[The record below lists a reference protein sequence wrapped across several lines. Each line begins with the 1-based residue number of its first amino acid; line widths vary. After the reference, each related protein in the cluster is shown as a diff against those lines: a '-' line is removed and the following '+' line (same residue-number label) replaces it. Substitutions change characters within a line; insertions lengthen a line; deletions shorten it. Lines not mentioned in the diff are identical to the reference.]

1 VYLNR
6 QDHLHHRLAHALGS
20 HKRSVIFIYALSLC
34 LGISAV
40 ALRNA
45 RVIDA
50 VLLIFQASILLV
62 LITFLER
69 RGRLQNKL

>member
-1 VYLNR
+1 VF
-6 QDHLHHRLAHALGS
+6 
-20 HKRSVIFIYALSLC
+20 FIYLLSLC

-45 RVIDA
+45 RMIDA
-50 VLLIFQASILLV
+50 ILLILQAVIMVV

-69 RGRLQNKL
+69 RGRMLNGNTIIDNGQ